1 MVDLKV
7 SIRKKQK
14 ELAELVSEIKARE
27 RFKARTRLEKL
38 ALKLARESKKQVIY
52 GSVAARAY
60 ARTIRPR
67 DIDIGTPS
75 PYKMARKLKEEALK
89 RGIKAELK
97 KKYIKQIKANIY
109 EVNSVSYSPLQEKK
123 LKESIIKDRLRQT
136 GITTE
141 VKALAG
147 TIARTQA
154 QYRARRDYLKL
165 RRIKLLLSVIVFFFL
180 SLPVKLPF
188 VSLTILFLIS
198 SFYLQPFLFPP
209 FLYRTFR
216 CFQYIQEKTL
226 TLFF

>member
-1 MVDLKV
+1 MVELKV

-27 RFKARTRLEKL
+27 RFRARTRLEKL
-38 ALKLARESKKQVIY
+38 ALKLARESKGRQIIY
-52 GSVAARAY
+52 GSVATRAY

-109 EVNSVSYSPLQEKK
+109 EVNSISYSPLQEKK
-123 LKESIIKDRLRQT
+123 LRGAIVKDELRQT
-136 GITTE
+136 ALTTE

-165 RRIKLLLSVIVFFFL
+165 RRIKLLLEKNKRERFKEIIAQLKKQGESFFL
-180 SLPVKLPF
+180 N
-188 VSLTILFLIS
+188 ILEAPESPIKKGRKQKWL
-198 SFYLQPFLFPP
+198 
-209 FLYRTFR
+209 
-216 CFQYIQEKTL
+216 
-226 TLFF
+226 

>member
-1 MVDLKV
+1 MPELKV

-27 RFKARTRLEKL
+27 RFRARTRLEKL
-38 ALKLARESKKQVIY
+38 ALKLARESEKQVIY
-52 GSVAARAY
+52 GSVATRAY

-67 DIDIGTPS
+67 DIDIATPR
-75 PYKMARKLKEEALK
+75 PYEMARKLKEEALK

-97 KKYIKQIKANIY
+97 KKYIKQIKAHIY
-109 EVNSVSYSPLQEKK
+109 EVNSVSYSPLEEKK

-165 RRIKLLLSVIVFFFL
+165 RRIKLLLEKKKKERFKEIISQLKKQGESFFL
-180 SLPVKLPF
+180 N
-188 VSLTILFLIS
+188 ILESPESPIKKG
-198 SFYLQPFLFPP
+198 
-209 FLYRTFR
+209 R
-216 CFQYIQEKTL
+216 KTKWL
-226 TLFF
+226 

>member
-1 MVDLKV
+1 MPELKE

-14 ELAELVSEIKARE
+14 ELAELVSEIEARE
-27 RFKARTRLEKL
+27 RFRARTRLERL
-38 ALKLARESKKQVIY
+38 ALKLARESKKQIIY

-97 KKYIKQIKANIY
+97 KKYIKQLKGHIY
-109 EVNSVSYSPLQEKK
+109 EVNSISYSPLQKKK

-136 GITTE
+136 GIATE

-154 QYRARRDYLKL
+154 HYRAKRDYLKL
-165 RRIKLLLSVIVFFFL
+165 RRIKLLLEKKKREKFKKIIAQLKRQGESYFL
-180 SLPVKLPF
+180 N
-188 VSLTILFLIS
+188 ILEAPESPIKKRGNPKWL
-198 SFYLQPFLFPP
+198 
-209 FLYRTFR
+209 
-216 CFQYIQEKTL
+216 
-226 TLFF
+226 